1 MPIGLYDR
9 DGPPDRGDGP
19 SLRRDDTKR
28 EAAKFNSPGGDTL
41 RATPFTDEVFAERD
55 PVDRSSGGRSFSL
68 IAGVV
73 LGLVLVGGVG
83 WYAFNGTGGTALAP
97 GETQTIKADATSY
110 KMKPDNPGGMQVE
123 NQDKLVYD
131 RVAKGAAP
139 KRVENLL
146 PPPEE
151 PKAPPKAPEIKPEP
165 VKPEPVKP
173 EPAKQAA
180 APAPTA
186 APPVAPAAAPAKTA
200 EAPKTIEAIV
210 KAANEEPV
218 KAPPA
223 APAPAA
229 APAADPLAAAV
240 AAATGGK
247 APAVEPPKA
256 EAPKTETQTAALTPA
271 PAVALPSGTFQIQL
285 VSVPTEEAAQS
296 EWKRI
301 SGRHKDLFAAL
312 TPAITKADLGE
323 KGIYYRLRAGPL
335 ADKAAADEL
344 CASLAADKVGCIVIK
359 P

>member
-1 MPIGLYDR
+1 MPMGLYDR
-9 DGPPDRGDGP
+9 DPAPDRGDGP
-19 SLRRDDTKR
+19 SLRRDETRR
-28 EAAKFNSPGGDTL
+28 EPERGDTL
-41 RATPFTDEVFAERD
+41 RATPFTDEVFA
-55 PVDRSSGGRSFSL
+55 DREPGDRASGGRSVSL
-68 IAGVV
+68 IVGVV
-73 LGLVLVGGVG
+73 LGVALVGGVG
-83 WYAFNGTGGTALAP
+83 WYAFKGAGGVALAP
-97 GETQTIKADATSY
+97 GETQVIKADATPY

-139 KRVENLL
+139 NRVESLL

-151 PKAPPKAPEIKPEP
+151 PKAPPKAPEVKPEP
-165 VKPEPVKP
+165 VKPEPVKS

-180 APAPTA
+180 APAA
-186 APPVAPAAAPAKTA
+186 VPAAVTPAPAPAKAA
-200 EAPKTIEAIV
+200 EAPAPKTMEAMV

-218 KAPPA
+218 KASPPA
-223 APAPAA
+223 SAV
-229 APAADPLAAAV
+229 DPLAAAV

-247 APAVEPPKA
+247 APAVETPKA
-256 EAPKTETQTAALTPA
+256 EPVQTAALTPV
-271 PAVALPSGTFQIQL
+271 PAATVPLPSGTFQIQL
-285 VSVPTEEAAQS
+285 VSVPSEDAAQS

-301 SGRHKDLFAAL
+301 SGRHKDLFAGL
-312 TPAITKADLGE
+312 TPAVTKADLGD

>member
-1 MPIGLYDR
+1 MPMGLYDR
-9 DGPPDRGDGP
+9 DGVPDRGDGP
-19 SLRRDDTKR
+19 SLVRRDDPKR
-28 EAAKFNSPGGDTL
+28 EADRGDTL

-73 LGLVLVGGVG
+73 LGLALVGGVG

-97 GETQTIKADATSY
+97 GETQTIKADATPY
-110 KMKPDNPGGMQVE
+110 KMKPDSPGGMQVE

-139 KRVENLL
+139 NRVESLL

-151 PKAPPKAPEIKPEP
+151 PKAPPKAPE

-173 EPAKQAA
+173 EPAKPEAAKQAA
-180 APAPTA
+180 AVAPPA
-186 APPVAPAAAPAKTA
+186 APPAKASEAPAPKTPEAP
-200 EAPKTIEAIV
+200 APKTIEAIV
-210 KAANEEPV
+210 KAANEEPA

-223 APAPAA
+223 APTPG
-229 APAADPLAAAV
+229 ADPLAAAV
-240 AAATGGK
+240 AAATAGK
-247 APAVEPPKA
+247 APAVEPPKV
-256 EAPKTETQTAALTPA
+256 EAPKAETPVQTAALTPA
-271 PAVALPSGTFQIQL
+271 PAGTLPSGSFQIQL

-312 TPAITKADLGE
+312 TPAITKADLGD

-335 ADKAAADEL
+335 ADKAAADQL